1 MDNIWR
7 ASIWSS
13 LPFGREQGGCV
24 WCRVGVALRVHQG
37 LRCWTIALE
46 NLSLPALGH
55 AAVVL
60 GLQNIAMC
68 ILSVLATTAAVRAR
82 QSCSSRVQ
90 APPGENAPP

>member
-1 MDNIWR
+1 MEGKYLVIIAVR
-7 ASIWSS
+7 K
-13 LPFGREQGGCV
+13 GTRRV
-24 WCRVGVALRVHQG
+24 RVCRVGVALRVHQG

-82 QSCSSRVQ
+82 QSCSCVSRL
-90 APPGENAPP
+90 PLERMPLP